1 MKKLP
6 LDRQYLTIALYA
18 FLVVVASAL
27 CILAVINS
35 NSVLTVIGQFLS
47 ILTPFIWGACLAYVL
62 NPVLKTCERILNSI
76 FKNHLGRRAKRT
88 IGMLMTYIFAI
99 ALLAILLQIILP
111 QIIDSIKNLIPQITA
126 WINTLPVILN
136 DLATRYELDIN
147 QLTQTET
154 ITMIWNN
161 IQTTITNFIS
171 DLTTLIPRLF
181 QLTTSLVGTLLNI
194 LIGIIL
200 SVYLLASKE
209 LFYAHAKK
217 LGYALFPKNLMD
229 KLLEI
234 THTSNNIFTGF
245 IVGKIVDSTIIGVLC
260 FIVMAL
266 FNWPYAM
273 LISVIVGVTNVIPYF
288 GPFIGAIPSILL
300 LLIINPRTAVMFGIF
315 ILILQQLDGNVIGPK
330 ILGDSTGLS
339 AFWVV
344 FSITLFSAI
353 MGPIGMLIGVPTFA
367 VIYSLIRDFAEWRL
381 KRKSM
386 ATSTDAY
393 ASPAHPIIHKDVSP
407 PHPGD
412 HHPSENSADS

>member
-6 LDRQYLTIALYA
+6 LSRRYLTISFYA
-18 FLVVVASAL
+18 FLVVIVSAL
-27 CILAVINS
+27 CILAVTNYTT
-35 NSVLTVIGQFLS
+35 VLNIIKNLLS
-47 ILTPFIWGACLAYVL
+47 ILTPFIWGGCLAYIL
-62 NPVLKTCERILNSI
+62 NPVLKTCERILNAI
-76 FKNHLGRRAKRT
+76 FKDRLSRRARRT
-88 IGMLMTYIFAI
+88 IGMLLTYIFAI
-99 ALLAILLQIILP
+99 ALLAVLLQIILP

-136 DLATRYELDIN
+136 DLATRYQLDIN
-147 QLTQTET
+147 QLTQTQT

-161 IQTTITNFIS
+161 IQTTITGFIS
-171 DLTTLIPRLF
+171 DLTTLIPQLF
-181 QLTTSLVGTLLNI
+181 QLTTSLVGSLLNV

-217 LGYALFPKNLMD
+217 LGYALFPKRVMD

-300 LLIINPRTAVMFGIF
+300 LLIIDPRTAVMFGIF
-315 ILILQQLDGNVIGPK
+315 ILILQQLDGNIIGPK

-367 VIYSLIRDFAEWRL
+367 IIYSLIRDFAEWRL
-381 KRKSM
+381 KTKNM
-386 ATSTDAY
+386 ATATDDY
-393 ASPAHPIIHKDVSP
+393 ASPEHTIIHKDASP

-412 HHPSENSADS
+412 HHPTENSAD

>member
-1 MKKLP
+1 
-6 LDRQYLTIALYA
+6 
-18 FLVVVASAL
+18 
-27 CILAVINS
+27 
-35 NSVLTVIGQFLS
+35 
-47 ILTPFIWGACLAYVL
+47 
-62 NPVLKTCERILNSI
+62 
-76 FKNHLGRRAKRT
+76 
-88 IGMLMTYIFAI
+88 MLMTYLFAI
-99 ALLAILLQIILP
+99 TLLAILLQIILP

-126 WINTLPVILN
+126 WINTLPVIFN

-147 QLTQTET
+147 QLTQTQT

-161 IQTTITNFIS
+161 VQTTITNFIS

-234 THTSNNIFTGF
+234 THTSNDIFTGF

-266 FNWPYAM
+266 FDWPYAM

-300 LLIINPRTAVMFGIF
+300 LLIIDPRTAVMFGIF
-315 ILILQQLDGNVIGPK
+315 VLILQQLDGNVIGPK

-381 KRKSM
+381 KRKNM

-393 ASPAHPIIHKDVSP
+393 ASPAHAIIHKEGP
-407 PHPGD
+407 PSRPMK
-412 HHPSENSADS
+412 PASSEKTDE

>member
-6 LDRQYLTIALYA
+6 LSRRYLTISFYA
-18 FLVVVASAL
+18 FLVVIVSAL
-27 CILAVINS
+27 CILAVTNYTT
-35 NSVLTVIGQFLS
+35 VLNIIKNLLS
-47 ILTPFIWGACLAYVL
+47 ILTPFIWGGCLAYIL
-62 NPVLKTCERILNSI
+62 NPVLKTCERILNAI
-76 FKNHLGRRAKRT
+76 FKDRLSRRARRT

-99 ALLAILLQIILP
+99 ALLAVLLQIILP

-136 DLATRYELDIN
+136 DLATRYQLDIN
-147 QLTQTET
+147 QLTQTQT

-161 IQTTITNFIS
+161 IQTTITGFIS
-171 DLTTLIPRLF
+171 DLTTLIPQLF
-181 QLTTSLVGTLLNI
+181 QLTTSLVGSLLNV

-217 LGYALFPKNLMD
+217 LGYALFPKRVMD

-300 LLIINPRTAVMFGIF
+300 LLIIDPRTAVMFGIF
-315 ILILQQLDGNVIGPK
+315 ILILQQLDGNIIGPK

-381 KRKSM
+381 KTKNM
-386 ATSTDAY
+386 ATATDDY
-393 ASPAHPIIHKDVSP
+393 ASPEHAIIHKDASP

-412 HHPSENSADS
+412 HHPTENSAD

>member
-6 LDRQYLTIALYA
+6 LSRRYLTISFYA
-18 FLVVVASAL
+18 FLVVIVSAL
-27 CILAVINS
+27 CILAVTNYTT
-35 NSVLTVIGQFLS
+35 VLNIIKNLLS
-47 ILTPFIWGACLAYVL
+47 ILTPFIWGGCLAYIL
-62 NPVLKTCERILNSI
+62 NPVLKTCERILNAI
-76 FKNHLGRRAKRT
+76 FKDRLSRRARRT
-88 IGMLMTYIFAI
+88 IGMLLTYIFAI
-99 ALLAILLQIILP
+99 ALLAVLLQIILP
-111 QIIDSIKNLIPQITA
+111 QIIGSIKNLIPQITA

-136 DLATRYELDIN
+136 DLATRYQLDIN
-147 QLTQTET
+147 QLTQTQT

-161 IQTTITNFIS
+161 IQTTITGFIS
-171 DLTTLIPRLF
+171 DLTTLIPQLF
-181 QLTTSLVGTLLNI
+181 QLTTSLVGSLLNV

-217 LGYALFPKNLMD
+217 LGYALFPKRVMD

-300 LLIINPRTAVMFGIF
+300 LLIIDPRTAVMFGIF
-315 ILILQQLDGNVIGPK
+315 ILILQQLDGNIIGPK

-381 KRKSM
+381 KTKNM
-386 ATSTDAY
+386 ATATDDY
-393 ASPAHPIIHKDVSP
+393 ASPEHAIIHKDASP

-412 HHPSENSADS
+412 HHPTENSAD

>member
-6 LDRQYLTIALYA
+6 LSRRYLTISFYA
-18 FLVVVASAL
+18 FLVVIVSAL
-27 CILAVINS
+27 CILAVTNYTT
-35 NSVLTVIGQFLS
+35 VLNIIKNLLS
-47 ILTPFIWGACLAYVL
+47 ILTPFIWGGCLAYIL
-62 NPVLKTCERILNSI
+62 NPVLKTCERILNAI
-76 FKNHLGRRAKRT
+76 FKDRLSRRARRT
-88 IGMLMTYIFAI
+88 IGMLLTYIFAI
-99 ALLAILLQIILP
+99 ALLAVLLQIILP

-126 WINTLPVILN
+126 WINTLPVVLN
-136 DLATRYELDIN
+136 DLATRYQLDIN
-147 QLTQTET
+147 QLTQTQT

-161 IQTTITNFIS
+161 IQTTITGFIS
-171 DLTTLIPRLF
+171 DLTTLIPQLF
-181 QLTTSLVGTLLNI
+181 QLTTSLVGSLLNV

-217 LGYALFPKNLMD
+217 LGYALFPKRVMD

-300 LLIINPRTAVMFGIF
+300 LLIIDPRTAVMFGIF
-315 ILILQQLDGNVIGPK
+315 ILILQQLDGNIIGPK

-381 KRKSM
+381 KTKNM
-386 ATSTDAY
+386 ATATDDY
-393 ASPAHPIIHKDVSP
+393 ASPEHAIIHKDASP

-412 HHPSENSADS
+412 HHPTENSAD

>member
-6 LDRQYLTIALYA
+6 LSRRYLTISFYA
-18 FLVVVASAL
+18 FLVVIVSAL
-27 CILAVINS
+27 CILAVTNYTT
-35 NSVLTVIGQFLS
+35 VLNIIKNLLS
-47 ILTPFIWGACLAYVL
+47 ILTPFILGGCLAYIL
-62 NPVLKTCERILNSI
+62 NPVLKTCERILNAI
-76 FKNHLGRRAKRT
+76 FKDRLSRRARRT
-88 IGMLMTYIFAI
+88 IGMLLTYIFAI
-99 ALLAILLQIILP
+99 ALLAVLLQIILP

-136 DLATRYELDIN
+136 DLATRYQLDIN
-147 QLTQTET
+147 QLTQTQT

-161 IQTTITNFIS
+161 IQTTITGFIS
-171 DLTTLIPRLF
+171 DLTTLIPQLF
-181 QLTTSLVGTLLNI
+181 QLTTSLVGSLLNV

-217 LGYALFPKNLMD
+217 LGYALFPKRVMD

-300 LLIINPRTAVMFGIF
+300 LLIIDPRTAVMFGIF
-315 ILILQQLDGNVIGPK
+315 ILILQQLDGNIIGPK

-381 KRKSM
+381 KTKNM
-386 ATSTDAY
+386 ATATDDY
-393 ASPAHPIIHKDVSP
+393 ASPEHAIIHKDASP

-412 HHPSENSADS
+412 HHPTENSAD

>member
-6 LDRQYLTIALYA
+6 LSRRYLTISFYA
-18 FLVVVASAL
+18 FLVVIVSAL
-27 CILAVINS
+27 CILAVTNYTT
-35 NSVLTVIGQFLS
+35 VLNIIKNLLS
-47 ILTPFIWGACLAYVL
+47 ILTPFIWGGCLAYIL
-62 NPVLKTCERILNSI
+62 NPVLKTCERILNAI
-76 FKNHLGRRAKRT
+76 FKDRLSRRARRT
-88 IGMLMTYIFAI
+88 IGMLLTYIFAI
-99 ALLAILLQIILP
+99 ALLAVLLQIILP

-136 DLATRYELDIN
+136 DLATRYQLDIN
-147 QLTQTET
+147 QLTQTQT

-161 IQTTITNFIS
+161 IQTTITGFIS
-171 DLTTLIPRLF
+171 DLTTLIPQLF
-181 QLTTSLVGTLLNI
+181 QLTTSLVGSLLNV

-217 LGYALFPKNLMD
+217 LGYALFPKRVMD
-229 KLLEI
+229 KLLDI

-300 LLIINPRTAVMFGIF
+300 LLIIDPRTAVMFGIF
-315 ILILQQLDGNVIGPK
+315 ILILQQLDGNIIGPK

-381 KRKSM
+381 KTKNM
-386 ATSTDAY
+386 ATATDNY
-393 ASPAHPIIHKDVSP
+393 ASPEHAIIHKDASP

-412 HHPSENSADS
+412 HHPTENSAD

>member
-6 LDRQYLTIALYA
+6 LSRRYLTTSFYA
-18 FLVVVASAL
+18 FLVVIVSAL
-27 CILAVINS
+27 CILAVTNYTT
-35 NSVLTVIGQFLS
+35 VLNIIKNLLS
-47 ILTPFIWGACLAYVL
+47 ILTPFIWGGCLAYIL
-62 NPVLKTCERILNSI
+62 NPVLKTCERILNAI
-76 FKNHLGRRAKRT
+76 FKDRLSRRARRT
-88 IGMLMTYIFAI
+88 IGMLLTYIFAI
-99 ALLAILLQIILP
+99 ALLAVLLQIILP

-136 DLATRYELDIN
+136 DLATRYQLDIN
-147 QLTQTET
+147 QLTQTQT

-161 IQTTITNFIS
+161 IQTTITGFIS
-171 DLTTLIPRLF
+171 DLTTLIPQLF
-181 QLTTSLVGTLLNI
+181 QLTTSLVGSLLNV

-217 LGYALFPKNLMD
+217 LGYALFPKRVMD

-300 LLIINPRTAVMFGIF
+300 LLIIDPRTAVMFGIF
-315 ILILQQLDGNVIGPK
+315 ILILQQLDGNIIGPK

-381 KRKSM
+381 KTKNM
-386 ATSTDAY
+386 ATATDDY
-393 ASPAHPIIHKDVSP
+393 ASPEHAIIHKDASP

-412 HHPSENSADS
+412 HHPTENSAD

>member
-6 LDRQYLTIALYA
+6 LSRRYLTISFYA
-18 FLVVVASAL
+18 FLVVIVSAL
-27 CILAVINS
+27 CILAVTNYTT
-35 NSVLTVIGQFLS
+35 VLNLIKKLLS
-47 ILTPFIWGACLAYVL
+47 ILTPFIWGGCLAYIL
-62 NPVLKTCERILNSI
+62 NPVLKTCEQILNAL
-76 FKNHLGRRAKRT
+76 FKDKLSRRVKRT
-88 IGMLMTYIFAI
+88 VGMLMTYIFAI
-99 ALLAILLQIILP
+99 ALLAVLLQIILP

-126 WINTLPVILN
+126 WINTLPVILS
-136 DLATRYELDIN
+136 DLATRYQLDIN
-147 QLTQTET
+147 QLTQTQT
-154 ITMIWNN
+154 ISMIWNN
-161 IQTTITNFIS
+161 IQTTISNFIS
-171 DLTTLIPRLF
+171 DLTTLIPQLF
-181 QLTTSLVGTLLNI
+181 QLTTSLVGSLLNV

-217 LGYALFPKNLMD
+217 LGYALFPKKVMD

-245 IVGKIVDSTIIGVLC
+245 IFGKIVDSTIIGVLC

-315 ILILQQLDGNVIGPK
+315 ILILQQLDGNIIGPK

-381 KRKSM
+381 KTKNM
-386 ATSTDAY
+386 ATATDDY
-393 ASPAHPIIHKDVSP
+393 ASPEHAIIHKDASP
-407 PHPGD
+407 PHPGEQ
-412 HHPSENSADS
+412 HPTENSAD

>member
-6 LDRQYLTIALYA
+6 LSRRYLTTSFYA
-18 FLVVVASAL
+18 FLVVIVSAL
-27 CILAVINS
+27 CILAVTNYTT
-35 NSVLTVIGQFLS
+35 VLNIIKNLLS
-47 ILTPFIWGACLAYVL
+47 TLTPFIWGGCLAYIL
-62 NPVLKTCERILNSI
+62 NPVLKTCERILNAI
-76 FKNHLGRRAKRT
+76 FKDRLSRRARRT
-88 IGMLMTYIFAI
+88 IGMLLTYIFAI
-99 ALLAILLQIILP
+99 ALLAVLLQIILP

-136 DLATRYELDIN
+136 DLATRYQLGIN
-147 QLTQTET
+147 QLTQTQT

-161 IQTTITNFIS
+161 IQTTITGFIS
-171 DLTTLIPRLF
+171 VLTTLIPQLF
-181 QLTTSLVGTLLNI
+181 QLTTSLVGSLLNV

-217 LGYALFPKNLMD
+217 LGYALFPKRVMD

-245 IVGKIVDSTIIGVLC
+245 IVGKIVDSTIIGILC

-300 LLIINPRTAVMFGIF
+300 LLIIDPRTAVMFGIF
-315 ILILQQLDGNVIGPK
+315 ILILQQLDGNIIGPK

-381 KRKSM
+381 KTKNM
-386 ATSTDAY
+386 ATATDDY
-393 ASPAHPIIHKDVSP
+393 ASPEHAIIHKDASP

-412 HHPSENSADS
+412 HHPTENSAD

>member
-6 LDRQYLTIALYA
+6 LSRRYLTISFYA
-18 FLVVVASAL
+18 FLVVIVSAL
-27 CILAVINS
+27 CILAVTNYTT
-35 NSVLTVIGQFLS
+35 VLNIIKNLLS
-47 ILTPFIWGACLAYVL
+47 ILTPFIWGGCLAYIL
-62 NPVLKTCERILNSI
+62 NPVLKTCERILNAI
-76 FKNHLGRRAKRT
+76 FKDRLSRRARRT
-88 IGMLMTYIFAI
+88 IGMLLTYIFAI
-99 ALLAILLQIILP
+99 ALLAVLLQIILP

-136 DLATRYELDIN
+136 DLATRYQLDIN
-147 QLTQTET
+147 QLTQTQT

-161 IQTTITNFIS
+161 IQTTITGFIS
-171 DLTTLIPRLF
+171 DLTTLIPQLF
-181 QLTTSLVGTLLNI
+181 QLTTSLVGSLLNV

-217 LGYALFPKNLMD
+217 LGYALFPKRVMD

-300 LLIINPRTAVMFGIF
+300 LLIIDPRTAVMFGIF
-315 ILILQQLDGNVIGPK
+315 ILILQQLDGNIIGPK

-381 KRKSM
+381 KTKNM
-386 ATSTDAY
+386 ATATDNY
-393 ASPAHPIIHKDVSP
+393 ASPEHAIIHKDASP

-412 HHPSENSADS
+412 HHPTENSAD

>member
-6 LDRQYLTIALYA
+6 LNREYLTIALYA
-18 FLVVVASAL
+18 FLVVIVSAL
-27 CILAVINS
+27 CILAVTNS
-35 NSVLTVIGQFLS
+35 NAVLTMIGQFLT

-62 NPVLKTCERILNSI
+62 NPILKTCEKILDAI
-76 FKNHLGRRAKRT
+76 FREHLSRRWKRT
-88 IGMLMTYIFAI
+88 IGMLMTYLFAI
-99 ALLAILLQIILP
+99 TLLAILLQIILP

-126 WINTLPVILN
+126 WINTLPVIFN

-147 QLTQTET
+147 QLTQTQT

-161 IQTTITNFIS
+161 VQTTITNFIS

-234 THTSNNIFTGF
+234 THTSNDIFTGF

-266 FNWPYAM
+266 FDWPYAM

-300 LLIINPRTAVMFGIF
+300 LLIIDPKTAVMFGIF

-381 KRKSM
+381 KRKNM

-393 ASPAHPIIHKDVSP
+393 ASPAHAIIHKEGP
-407 PHPGD
+407 PSRPMK
-412 HHPSENSADS
+412 PASSEKTDE

>member
-1 MKKLP
+1 MKNLP
-6 LDRQYLTIALYA
+6 LSRRYLTISFYA
-18 FLVVVASAL
+18 FLVVIVSAL
-27 CILAVINS
+27 CILAVTNYTT
-35 NSVLTVIGQFLS
+35 VLNIIKNLLS
-47 ILTPFIWGACLAYVL
+47 ILTPFIWGGCLAYIL
-62 NPVLKTCERILNSI
+62 NPVLKTCERILNAI
-76 FKNHLGRRAKRT
+76 FKDRLSRRARRT
-88 IGMLMTYIFAI
+88 IGMLLTYIFAI
-99 ALLAILLQIILP
+99 ALLAVLLQIILP

-136 DLATRYELDIN
+136 DLATRYQLDIN
-147 QLTQTET
+147 QLTQTQT

-161 IQTTITNFIS
+161 IQTTITGFIS
-171 DLTTLIPRLF
+171 DLTTLIPQLF
-181 QLTTSLVGTLLNI
+181 QLTTSLVGSLLNI

-217 LGYALFPKNLMD
+217 LGYALFPKRVMD

-300 LLIINPRTAVMFGIF
+300 LLIIDPRTAVMFGIF
-315 ILILQQLDGNVIGPK
+315 ILILQQLDGNIIGPK

-381 KRKSM
+381 KTKNM
-386 ATSTDAY
+386 ATATDDY
-393 ASPAHPIIHKDVSP
+393 ASPEYAIIHKDASP

-412 HHPSENSADS
+412 QHPTENSAD

>member
-6 LDRQYLTIALYA
+6 LSRRYLTISFYA
-18 FLVVVASAL
+18 FLVVIVSAL
-27 CILAVINS
+27 CILAVTNYTT
-35 NSVLTVIGQFLS
+35 VLNIIKNLLS
-47 ILTPFIWGACLAYVL
+47 ILTPFIWGGCLAYIL
-62 NPVLKTCERILNSI
+62 NPVLKTCERILNAI
-76 FKNHLGRRAKRT
+76 FKDRLSRRARRT
-88 IGMLMTYIFAI
+88 IGMLLTYIFAI
-99 ALLAILLQIILP
+99 ALLAVLLQIILP

-136 DLATRYELDIN
+136 DLATRYQLDIN
-147 QLTQTET
+147 QLTQTQT

-161 IQTTITNFIS
+161 IQTTITGFIS
-171 DLTTLIPRLF
+171 DLTTLIPQLF
-181 QLTTSLVGTLLNI
+181 QLTTSLVGSLLNI

-217 LGYALFPKNLMD
+217 LGYALFPKRVMD

-300 LLIINPRTAVMFGIF
+300 LLIIDPRTAVMFGIF
-315 ILILQQLDGNVIGPK
+315 ILILQQLDGNIIGPK

-381 KRKSM
+381 KTKNM
-386 ATSTDAY
+386 ATATDDY
-393 ASPAHPIIHKDVSP
+393 ASPEHAIIHKDASP

-412 HHPSENSADS
+412 HHPTENSAD

>member
-6 LDRQYLTIALYA
+6 LSRRYLTISFYA
-18 FLVVVASAL
+18 FLVVIVSAL
-27 CILAVINS
+27 CILAVTNYTT
-35 NSVLTVIGQFLS
+35 VLNIIKNLLS
-47 ILTPFIWGACLAYVL
+47 ILTPFIWGGCLAYIL
-62 NPVLKTCERILNSI
+62 NPVLKTCERILNAI
-76 FKNHLGRRAKRT
+76 FKDRLSRRARRT
-88 IGMLMTYIFAI
+88 IGMLLTYIFAI
-99 ALLAILLQIILP
+99 ALLAVLLQIILP

-136 DLATRYELDIN
+136 DLATRYQLDIN
-147 QLTQTET
+147 QLTQTQT

-161 IQTTITNFIS
+161 IQTTITGFIS
-171 DLTTLIPRLF
+171 DLTTLIPQLF
-181 QLTTSLVGTLLNI
+181 QLTTSLVGSLLNI

-217 LGYALFPKNLMD
+217 LGYALFPKRVMD
-229 KLLEI
+229 KLLDI

-300 LLIINPRTAVMFGIF
+300 LLIIDPRTAVMFGIF
-315 ILILQQLDGNVIGPK
+315 ILILQQLDGNIIGPK

-381 KRKSM
+381 KTKNM
-386 ATSTDAY
+386 ATATDDY
-393 ASPAHPIIHKDVSP
+393 ASPEHAIIHKDASP

-412 HHPSENSADS
+412 HHPTENSAD

>member
-6 LDRQYLTIALYA
+6 LSRRYLTISFYA
-18 FLVVVASAL
+18 FLVVIVSAL
-27 CILAVINS
+27 CILAVTNYTT
-35 NSVLTVIGQFLS
+35 VLNIIKNLLS
-47 ILTPFIWGACLAYVL
+47 ILTPFIWGGCLAYIL
-62 NPVLKTCERILNSI
+62 NPVLKTCERILNAI
-76 FKNHLGRRAKRT
+76 FKDRLSRRARRT
-88 IGMLMTYIFAI
+88 IGMLLTYIFAI
-99 ALLAILLQIILP
+99 ALLAVLLQIILP

-136 DLATRYELDIN
+136 DLATRYQLDIN
-147 QLTQTET
+147 QLTQTQT

-161 IQTTITNFIS
+161 IQTTITGFIS
-171 DLTTLIPRLF
+171 DLTTLIPQLF
-181 QLTTSLVGTLLNI
+181 QLTTSLVGSLLNV

-217 LGYALFPKNLMD
+217 LGYALFPKRVMD
-229 KLLEI
+229 KLLDI

-300 LLIINPRTAVMFGIF
+300 LLIIDPRTAVMFGIF
-315 ILILQQLDGNVIGPK
+315 ILILQQLDGNIIGPK

-381 KRKSM
+381 KTKNM
-386 ATSTDAY
+386 ATATDDY
-393 ASPAHPIIHKDVSP
+393 ASPEHAIIHKDASP

-412 HHPSENSADS
+412 HHPTENSAD

>member
-6 LDRQYLTIALYA
+6 LSRRYLTISFYA
-18 FLVVVASAL
+18 FLVVIVSAL
-27 CILAVINS
+27 CILAVTNYTT
-35 NSVLTVIGQFLS
+35 VLNIIKNLLS
-47 ILTPFIWGACLAYVL
+47 ILTPFIWGGCLAYIL
-62 NPVLKTCERILNSI
+62 NPVLKTCERILNAI
-76 FKNHLGRRAKRT
+76 FKDRLSRRARRT
-88 IGMLMTYIFAI
+88 IGMLLTYIFAI
-99 ALLAILLQIILP
+99 ALLAVLLQIILP

-136 DLATRYELDIN
+136 DLATRYQLDIN
-147 QLTQTET
+147 QLTQTQT

-161 IQTTITNFIS
+161 IQTTITGFIS
-171 DLTTLIPRLF
+171 DLTTLIPQLF
-181 QLTTSLVGTLLNI
+181 QLTTSLVGSLLNV

-217 LGYALFPKNLMD
+217 LGYALFPKRVMD

-300 LLIINPRTAVMFGIF
+300 LLIIDPRTAVMFGSF
-315 ILILQQLDGNVIGPK
+315 ILILQQLDGNIIGPK

-381 KRKSM
+381 KTKNM
-386 ATSTDAY
+386 ATATDDY
-393 ASPAHPIIHKDVSP
+393 ASPEHAIIHKDASP

-412 HHPSENSADS
+412 HHPTENSAD

>member
-6 LDRQYLTIALYA
+6 LSRRYLTISFYA
-18 FLVVVASAL
+18 FLVVIVSAL
-27 CILAVINS
+27 CILAVTNYTT
-35 NSVLTVIGQFLS
+35 VLNIIKNLLS
-47 ILTPFIWGACLAYVL
+47 ILTPFIWGGCLAYIL
-62 NPVLKTCERILNSI
+62 NPVLKTCERILNAI
-76 FKNHLGRRAKRT
+76 FKDRLSRRARRT

-99 ALLAILLQIILP
+99 ALLAVLLQIILP

-136 DLATRYELDIN
+136 DLATRYQLDIN
-147 QLTQTET
+147 QLTQTQT

-161 IQTTITNFIS
+161 IQTTITGFIS
-171 DLTTLIPRLF
+171 DLTTLIPQLF
-181 QLTTSLVGTLLNI
+181 QLTTSLVGSLLNV

-217 LGYALFPKNLMD
+217 LGYALFPKRVMD

-300 LLIINPRTAVMFGIF
+300 LLIIDPRTAVMFGIF
-315 ILILQQLDGNVIGPK
+315 ILILQQLDGNIIGPK

-367 VIYSLIRDFAEWRL
+367 IIYSLIRDFAEWRL
-381 KRKSM
+381 KTKNM
-386 ATSTDAY
+386 ATATDDY
-393 ASPAHPIIHKDVSP
+393 ASPEHTIIHKDASP

-412 HHPSENSADS
+412 HHPTENSAD

>member
-6 LDRQYLTIALYA
+6 LSRRYLTISFYA
-18 FLVVVASAL
+18 FLVVIVSAL
-27 CILAVINS
+27 CILAVTNYTT
-35 NSVLTVIGQFLS
+35 VLNIIKNLLS
-47 ILTPFIWGACLAYVL
+47 ILTPFIWGGCLAYIL
-62 NPVLKTCERILNSI
+62 NPVLKTCERILNAI
-76 FKNHLGRRAKRT
+76 FKDRLNRRVRRT
-88 IGMLMTYIFAI
+88 IGMLLTYIFAI
-99 ALLAILLQIILP
+99 ALLAVLLQIILP

-136 DLATRYELDIN
+136 DLATRYQLDIN
-147 QLTQTET
+147 QLTQTQT

-161 IQTTITNFIS
+161 IQTTITGFIS
-171 DLTTLIPRLF
+171 DLTTLIPQLF
-181 QLTTSLVGTLLNI
+181 QLTTSLVGSLLNV

-217 LGYALFPKNLMD
+217 LGYALFPKRVMD
-229 KLLEI
+229 KLLDI

-300 LLIINPRTAVMFGIF
+300 LLIIDPRTAVMFGIF
-315 ILILQQLDGNVIGPK
+315 ILILQQLDGNIIGPK

-381 KRKSM
+381 KTKNM
-386 ATSTDAY
+386 ATATDDY
-393 ASPAHPIIHKDVSP
+393 ASPEHAIIHKDASP

-412 HHPSENSADS
+412 HHPTENSAD

>member
-6 LDRQYLTIALYA
+6 LSRRYLTISFYA
-18 FLVVVASAL
+18 FLVVIVSAL
-27 CILAVINS
+27 CILAVTNYTT
-35 NSVLTVIGQFLS
+35 VLNIIKNLLS
-47 ILTPFIWGACLAYVL
+47 ILTPFIWGGCLAYIL
-62 NPVLKTCERILNSI
+62 NPVLKTCERILNAI
-76 FKNHLGRRAKRT
+76 FKDRLNRRVRRT
-88 IGMLMTYIFAI
+88 IGMLLTYIFAI
-99 ALLAILLQIILP
+99 ALLAVLLQIILP

-136 DLATRYELDIN
+136 DLATRYQLDIN
-147 QLTQTET
+147 QLTQTQT

-161 IQTTITNFIS
+161 IQTTITGFIS
-171 DLTTLIPRLF
+171 DLTTLIPQLF
-181 QLTTSLVGTLLNI
+181 QLTTSLVGSLLNV

-217 LGYALFPKNLMD
+217 LGYALFPKRVMD

-300 LLIINPRTAVMFGIF
+300 LLIIDPRTAVMFGIF
-315 ILILQQLDGNVIGPK
+315 ILILQQLDGNIIGPK

-381 KRKSM
+381 KTKNM
-386 ATSTDAY
+386 ATATDDY
-393 ASPAHPIIHKDVSP
+393 ASPEHTIIHKDASP

-412 HHPSENSADS
+412 HHPTENSAD

>member
-1 MKKLP
+1 M
-6 LDRQYLTIALYA
+6 
-18 FLVVVASAL
+18 F
-27 CILAVINS
+27 
-35 NSVLTVIGQFLS
+35 
-47 ILTPFIWGACLAYVL
+47 
-62 NPVLKTCERILNSI
+62 
-76 FKNHLGRRAKRT
+76 
-88 IGMLMTYIFAI
+88 
-99 ALLAILLQIILP
+99 
-111 QIIDSIKNLIPQITA
+111 
-126 WINTLPVILN
+126 
-136 DLATRYELDIN
+136 
-147 QLTQTET
+147 
-154 ITMIWNN
+154 
-161 IQTTITNFIS
+161 
-171 DLTTLIPRLF
+171 
-181 QLTTSLVGTLLNI
+181 
-194 LIGIIL
+194 GIIL

-217 LGYALFPKNLMD
+217 LGYALFPKRVMD

-300 LLIINPRTAVMFGIF
+300 LLIIDPRTAVMFGIF
-315 ILILQQLDGNVIGPK
+315 ILILQQLDGNIIGPK

-381 KRKSM
+381 KTKNM
-386 ATSTDAY
+386 ATATDDY
-393 ASPAHPIIHKDVSP
+393 ASPEHAIIHKDASP

-412 HHPSENSADS
+412 HHPTENSAD

>member
-6 LDRQYLTIALYA
+6 LSRRYLTIAFYA
-18 FLVVVASAL
+18 FLVVITSAL
-27 CILAVINS
+27 CILAVTNYA
-35 NSVLTVIGQFLS
+35 SVIKVIKNLLS
-47 ILTPFIWGACLAYVL
+47 ILTPFIWGGCLAYIL
-62 NPVLKTCERILNSI
+62 NPVLKTCERILNAP
-76 FKNHLGRRAKRT
+76 FKDQLSRRAKRT
-88 IGMLMTYIFAI
+88 IGILLTYIFAI
-99 ALLAILLQIILP
+99 ALLAVLLQIILP

-136 DLATRYELDIN
+136 DLATRYQLDIN
-147 QLTQTET
+147 QLTQTQT
-154 ITMIWNN
+154 ITTILGN
-161 IQTTITNFIS
+161 IQTTITDFIS
-171 DLTTLIPRLF
+171 DLATLIPQLF
-181 QLTTSLVGTLLNI
+181 QLTTSLVGSLLNV

-217 LGYALFPKNLMD
+217 LGYALFPKRVMD

-234 THTSNNIFTGF
+234 THTSNDIFTGF

-260 FIVMAL
+260 FVVMAL

-300 LLIINPRTAVMFGIF
+300 LLIIDPRTAVMFGIF

-381 KRKSM
+381 KTKDM
-386 ATSTDAY
+386 ATATDDY
-393 ASPAHPIIHKDVSP
+393 ASPEHMIIHKDTSP
-407 PHPGD
+407 PHPD
-412 HHPSENSADS
+412 SQHPTKNSTE

>member
-6 LDRQYLTIALYA
+6 LSRRYLTISFYA
-18 FLVVVASAL
+18 FLVVIVSAL
-27 CILAVINS
+27 CILVVTNYTT
-35 NSVLTVIGQFLS
+35 VLNIIKNLLS
-47 ILTPFIWGACLAYVL
+47 ILTPFIWGGCLAYIL
-62 NPVLKTCERILNSI
+62 NPVLKTCERILNAI
-76 FKNHLGRRAKRT
+76 FKDRLSRRARRT
-88 IGMLMTYIFAI
+88 IGMLLTYIFAI
-99 ALLAILLQIILP
+99 ALLAVLLQIILP

-136 DLATRYELDIN
+136 DLATRYQLDIN
-147 QLTQTET
+147 QLTQTQT

-161 IQTTITNFIS
+161 IQTTITGFIS
-171 DLTTLIPRLF
+171 DLTTLIPQLF
-181 QLTTSLVGTLLNI
+181 QLTTSLVGSLLNV

-217 LGYALFPKNLMD
+217 LGYALFPKRVMD

-300 LLIINPRTAVMFGIF
+300 LLIIDPRTAVMFGIF
-315 ILILQQLDGNVIGPK
+315 ILILQQLDGNIIGPK

-381 KRKSM
+381 KTKNM
-386 ATSTDAY
+386 ATATDDY
-393 ASPAHPIIHKDVSP
+393 ASPEHAIIHKDASP

-412 HHPSENSADS
+412 HHPTENSAD

>member
-6 LDRQYLTIALYA
+6 LNREYLTIALYA
-18 FLVVVASAL
+18 FLVVIVSAL
-27 CILAVINS
+27 CILAVTNS
-35 NSVLTVIGQFLS
+35 NAVLTMIGQFLT

-62 NPVLKTCERILNSI
+62 NPILKTCEKILDAI
-76 FKNHLGRRAKRT
+76 FREHLSRRWKRT
-88 IGMLMTYIFAI
+88 IGMLMTYLFAI
-99 ALLAILLQIILP
+99 TLLAILLQIILP

-126 WINTLPVILN
+126 WINTLPVIFN

-147 QLTQTET
+147 QLTQTQT

-161 IQTTITNFIS
+161 VQTTITNFIS

-234 THTSNNIFTGF
+234 THTSNDIFTGF

-266 FNWPYAM
+266 FDWPYAM

-288 GPFIGAIPSILL
+288 GPFIGAIPSLYVYL
-300 LLIINPRTAVMFGIF
+300 FRTAVMFGIF
-315 ILILQQLDGNVIGPK
+315 CPDFAAAGWKRHWAEKFWEI
-330 ILGDSTGLS
+330 STGLS

-344 FSITLFSAI
+344 FSITPFQCHH
-353 MGPIGMLIGVPTFA
+353 GPDRHADRCADLCGYLLSDTGFC
-367 VIYSLIRDFAEWRL
+367 R
-381 KRKSM
+381 M
-386 ATSTDAY
+386 AAQT
-393 ASPAHPIIHKDVSP
+393 
-407 PHPGD
+407 
-412 HHPSENSADS
+412 

>member
-6 LDRQYLTIALYA
+6 LSRRYLTTSFYA
-18 FLVVVASAL
+18 FLVVIVSAL
-27 CILAVINS
+27 CILAVTNYTT
-35 NSVLTVIGQFLS
+35 VLNIIKNLLS
-47 ILTPFIWGACLAYVL
+47 TLTPFIWGGCLAYIL
-62 NPVLKTCERILNSI
+62 NPVLKTCERILNAI
-76 FKNHLGRRAKRT
+76 FKDRLSRRARRT
-88 IGMLMTYIFAI
+88 IGMLLTYIFAI
-99 ALLAILLQIILP
+99 ALLAVLLQIILP

-136 DLATRYELDIN
+136 DLATRYQLDIN
-147 QLTQTET
+147 QLTQTQT

-161 IQTTITNFIS
+161 IQTTITGFIS
-171 DLTTLIPRLF
+171 DLTTLIPQLF
-181 QLTTSLVGTLLNI
+181 QLTTSLVGSLLNV

-217 LGYALFPKNLMD
+217 LGYALFPKRVMD

-245 IVGKIVDSTIIGVLC
+245 IVGKIVDSTIIGILC

-300 LLIINPRTAVMFGIF
+300 LLIIDPRTAVMFGIF
-315 ILILQQLDGNVIGPK
+315 ILILQQLDGNIIGPK

-381 KRKSM
+381 KTKNM
-386 ATSTDAY
+386 ATATDDY
-393 ASPAHPIIHKDVSP
+393 ASPEHAIIHKDASP

-412 HHPSENSADS
+412 HHPTENSAD

>member
-6 LDRQYLTIALYA
+6 LSRRYLTISFYA
-18 FLVVVASAL
+18 FLVVIVSAL
-27 CILAVINS
+27 CILAVTNYTT
-35 NSVLTVIGQFLS
+35 VLNIIKNLLS
-47 ILTPFIWGACLAYVL
+47 ILTPFIWGGCLAYIL
-62 NPVLKTCERILNSI
+62 NPVLKTCERILNAI
-76 FKNHLGRRAKRT
+76 FKDRLSRRARRT
-88 IGMLMTYIFAI
+88 IGMLLTYIFAI
-99 ALLAILLQIILP
+99 ALLAVLLQIILP
-111 QIIDSIKNLIPQITA
+111 QIIGSIKNLIPQITA

-136 DLATRYELDIN
+136 DLATRYQLDIN
-147 QLTQTET
+147 QLTQTQT

-161 IQTTITNFIS
+161 IQTTITGFIS
-171 DLTTLIPRLF
+171 DLTTLIPQLF
-181 QLTTSLVGTLLNI
+181 QLTTSLVGSLLNV

-217 LGYALFPKNLMD
+217 LGYALFPKRVMD

-300 LLIINPRTAVMFGIF
+300 LLIIDPRTAVMFGIF
-315 ILILQQLDGNVIGPK
+315 ILILQQLDGNIIGPK

-381 KRKSM
+381 KTKNM
-386 ATSTDAY
+386 ATATDDY
-393 ASPAHPIIHKDVSP
+393 ASPEHAIIHKDASP

-412 HHPSENSADS
+412 HHPAENSAD

>member
-6 LDRQYLTIALYA
+6 LSRRYLTTSFYA
-18 FLVVVASAL
+18 FLVVIVSAL
-27 CILAVINS
+27 CILAVTNYTT
-35 NSVLTVIGQFLS
+35 VLNIIKNLLS
-47 ILTPFIWGACLAYVL
+47 ILTPFIWGGCLAYIL
-62 NPVLKTCERILNSI
+62 NPVLKTCERILNAI
-76 FKNHLGRRAKRT
+76 FKDRLSRRARRT
-88 IGMLMTYIFAI
+88 IGMLLTYIFAI
-99 ALLAILLQIILP
+99 ALLAVLLQIILP

-136 DLATRYELDIN
+136 DLATRYQLDIN
-147 QLTQTET
+147 QLTQTQT

-161 IQTTITNFIS
+161 IQTTITGFIS
-171 DLTTLIPRLF
+171 DLTTLIPQLF
-181 QLTTSLVGTLLNI
+181 QLTTSLVGSLLNV

-217 LGYALFPKNLMD
+217 LGYALFPKRVMD

-245 IVGKIVDSTIIGVLC
+245 IVGKIVDSTIIGILC

-300 LLIINPRTAVMFGIF
+300 LLIIDPRTAVMFGIF
-315 ILILQQLDGNVIGPK
+315 ILILQQLDGNIIGPK

-381 KRKSM
+381 KTKNM
-386 ATSTDAY
+386 ATATDDY
-393 ASPAHPIIHKDVSP
+393 ASPEHAIIHKDASP

-412 HHPSENSADS
+412 HHPTENSAD

>member
-6 LDRQYLTIALYA
+6 LSRRYLTISFYA
-18 FLVVVASAL
+18 FLVVIVSAL
-27 CILAVINS
+27 CILAVTNYTT
-35 NSVLTVIGQFLS
+35 VLNIIKNLLS
-47 ILTPFIWGACLAYVL
+47 ILTPFIWGGCLAYIL
-62 NPVLKTCERILNSI
+62 NPVLKTCERILNAI
-76 FKNHLGRRAKRT
+76 FKDRLNRRVRRT
-88 IGMLMTYIFAI
+88 IGMLLTYIFAI
-99 ALLAILLQIILP
+99 ALLAVLLQIILP

-136 DLATRYELDIN
+136 DLATRYQLDIN
-147 QLTQTET
+147 QLTQTQT

-161 IQTTITNFIS
+161 IQTTITGFIS
-171 DLTTLIPRLF
+171 DLTTLIPQLF
-181 QLTTSLVGTLLNI
+181 QLTTSLVGSLLNV

-217 LGYALFPKNLMD
+217 LGYALFPKRVMD

-300 LLIINPRTAVMFGIF
+300 LLIIDPRTAVMFGIF
-315 ILILQQLDGNVIGPK
+315 ILILQQLDGNIIGPK

-381 KRKSM
+381 KTKNM
-386 ATSTDAY
+386 ATATDDY
-393 ASPAHPIIHKDVSP
+393 ASPEHAIIHKDASP

-412 HHPSENSADS
+412 HHPTENSAD

>member
-6 LDRQYLTIALYA
+6 LSRRYLTISFYA
-18 FLVVVASAL
+18 FLVVIVSAL
-27 CILAVINS
+27 CILAVTNYTT
-35 NSVLTVIGQFLS
+35 VLNIIKNLLS
-47 ILTPFIWGACLAYVL
+47 ILTPFIWGGCLAYIL
-62 NPVLKTCERILNSI
+62 NPVLKTCERILNAI
-76 FKNHLGRRAKRT
+76 FKDRLSRRARRT

-99 ALLAILLQIILP
+99 ALLAVLLQIILP

-136 DLATRYELDIN
+136 DLATRYQLDIN
-147 QLTQTET
+147 QLTQTQT

-161 IQTTITNFIS
+161 IQTTITGFIS
-171 DLTTLIPRLF
+171 DLTTLIPQLF
-181 QLTTSLVGTLLNI
+181 QLTTSLVGSLLNV

-217 LGYALFPKNLMD
+217 LGYALFPKRVMD

-300 LLIINPRTAVMFGIF
+300 LLIIDPRTAVMFGIF
-315 ILILQQLDGNVIGPK
+315 ILILQQLDGNIIGPK

-381 KRKSM
+381 KTKNM
-386 ATSTDAY
+386 ATATDDY
-393 ASPAHPIIHKDVSP
+393 ASPEHTIIHKDASP

-412 HHPSENSADS
+412 HHPTENSAD

>member
-300 LLIINPRTAVMFGIF
+300 LLIIDPRTAVMFGIF

-386 ATSTDAY
+386 ATSTDA
-393 ASPAHPIIHKDVSP
+393 
-407 PHPGD
+407 
-412 HHPSENSADS
+412 

>member
-6 LDRQYLTIALYA
+6 LSRRYLTISFYA
-18 FLVVVASAL
+18 FLVVIVSAL
-27 CILAVINS
+27 CILAVTNYTT
-35 NSVLTVIGQFLS
+35 VLNIIKNLLS
-47 ILTPFIWGACLAYVL
+47 ILTPFIWGGCLAYIL
-62 NPVLKTCERILNSI
+62 NPVLKTCERILNAI
-76 FKNHLGRRAKRT
+76 FKDRLSRRARRT
-88 IGMLMTYIFAI
+88 IGMLLTYIFAI
-99 ALLAILLQIILP
+99 ALLAVLLQIILP

-136 DLATRYELDIN
+136 DLATRYQLDIN
-147 QLTQTET
+147 QLTQTQT

-161 IQTTITNFIS
+161 IQTTITGFIS
-171 DLTTLIPRLF
+171 DLTTLIPQLF
-181 QLTTSLVGTLLNI
+181 QLTTSLVGSLLNV

-217 LGYALFPKNLMD
+217 LGYALFPKRVMD

-300 LLIINPRTAVMFGIF
+300 LLIIDPRTAVMFGIF
-315 ILILQQLDGNVIGPK
+315 ILILQQLDGNIIGPK

-381 KRKSM
+381 KTKNM
-386 ATSTDAY
+386 ATATDDY
-393 ASPAHPIIHKDVSP
+393 ASPEHAIIHKDASP

-412 HHPSENSADS
+412 HHPTENSAD

>member
-6 LDRQYLTIALYA
+6 LSRRYLTISFYA
-18 FLVVVASAL
+18 FLVVIVSAL
-27 CILAVINS
+27 CILAVTNYTT
-35 NSVLTVIGQFLS
+35 VLNIIKNLLS
-47 ILTPFIWGACLAYVL
+47 ILTPFIWGGCLAYIL
-62 NPVLKTCERILNSI
+62 NPVLKTCERILNAI
-76 FKNHLGRRAKRT
+76 FKDRLNRRVRRT
-88 IGMLMTYIFAI
+88 IGMLLTYIFAI
-99 ALLAILLQIILP
+99 ALLAVLLQIILP
-111 QIIDSIKNLIPQITA
+111 QIIGSIKNLIPQITA

-136 DLATRYELDIN
+136 DLATRYQLDIN
-147 QLTQTET
+147 QLTQTQT

-161 IQTTITNFIS
+161 IQTTITGFIS
-171 DLTTLIPRLF
+171 DLTTLIPQLF
-181 QLTTSLVGTLLNI
+181 QLTTSLVGSLLNV

-217 LGYALFPKNLMD
+217 LGYALFPKRVMD

-300 LLIINPRTAVMFGIF
+300 LLIIDPRTAVMFGIF
-315 ILILQQLDGNVIGPK
+315 ILILQQLDGNIIGPK

-381 KRKSM
+381 KTKNM
-386 ATSTDAY
+386 ATATDDY
-393 ASPAHPIIHKDVSP
+393 ASPEHAIIHKDASP

-412 HHPSENSADS
+412 HHPTENSAD